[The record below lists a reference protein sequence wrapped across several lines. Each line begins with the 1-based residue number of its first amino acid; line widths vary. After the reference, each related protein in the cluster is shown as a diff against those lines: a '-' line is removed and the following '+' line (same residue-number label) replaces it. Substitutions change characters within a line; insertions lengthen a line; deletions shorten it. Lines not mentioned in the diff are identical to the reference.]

1 MFIEGQGSVQAFSGR
16 VPLPGVQVAQAQVVE
31 DLPVL
36 LLASV
41 LRLLVGLD
49 SWCGN
54 EGMDPLAIIGKCVL
68 PSLCLPRRK
77 SDLAICLM
85 LFALLGLR
93 ILQTW
98 NCSKDS

>member
-1 MFIEGQGSVQAFSGR
+1 MPIEGQGSVQAFSGR

-49 SWCGN
+49 GWYGI
-54 EGMDPLAIIGKCVL
+54 EKMDPL
-68 PSLCLPRRK
+68 
-77 SDLAICLM
+77 
-85 LFALLGLR
+85 
-93 ILQTW
+93 
-98 NCSKDS
+98 